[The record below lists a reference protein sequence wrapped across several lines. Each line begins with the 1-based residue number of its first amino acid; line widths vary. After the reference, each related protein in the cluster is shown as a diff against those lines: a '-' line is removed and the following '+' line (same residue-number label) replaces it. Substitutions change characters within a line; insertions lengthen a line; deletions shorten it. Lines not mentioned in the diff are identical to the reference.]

1 MQCTHLPIF
10 EVKVLLE
17 TVLEFIPEYLYKSR
31 HFPIARGFAVANIV
45 SITLSETDELIVGW
59 FTQPY

>member
-17 TVLEFIPEYLYKSR
+17 TVLEFIPEYHGLYENR

-45 SITLSETDELIVGW
+45 STTLS
-59 FTQPY
+59 